1 MSSSDGTVALSN
13 GVAMPLVGFG
23 TWQLRGTQ
31 AEGAVR
37 AALDAGYRLIDTAT
51 VYRNEAE
58 VGRAVASSGID
69 RRDLFITTKL
79 PPDRA
84 GRERQTISASLDALG
99 LDSVDLWLVHWPP
112 AARHIERTWERML
125 EIRDEGLAV
134 SVGVSNY
141 SIDEIDQL
149 VAATG
154 EAPTVNQVPWAP
166 SLFDREFL
174 AASRARRVVVE
185 GYSPFNNTNLGDS
198 RLVAVA
204 SHHGVTTAQVVLRWH
219 VQHEV
224 VAIPKSATP
233 ERIVANFD
241 VFGFELTDEE
251 MRVVDDLS
259 S

>member
-1 MSSSDGTVALSN
+1 VILPDRTIALSN

-23 TWQLRGTQ
+23 TWQLRGRD
-31 AEGAVR
+31 ASRAVR

-58 VGRAVASSGID
+58 IGSALASGGID

-84 GRERQTISASLDALG
+84 GRERQTIAASLDALG
-99 LDSVDLWLVHWPP
+99 LDYVDLWLVHWPP
-112 AARHIERTWERML
+112 AAHHVESTWERLL

-141 SIDEIDQL
+141 SIDHIDRL

-166 SLFDREFL
+166 SLFDPEFL
-174 AASRARRVVVE
+174 VASRERGVVVE
-185 GYSPFNNTNLGDS
+185 GYSPFKNTDLGEP
-198 RLVAVA
+198 RLVAMA
-204 SHHGVTTAQVVLRWH
+204 ARHGVTAAQVILRWH
-219 VQHEV
+219 IQTRRRRHPEV
-224 VAIPKSATP
+224 RNPGAD
-233 ERIVANFD
+233 R
-241 VFGFELTDEE
+241 GEL
-251 MRVVDDLS
+251 RCIRL
-259 S
+259 